1 MKASEKYRNNQ
12 WTSSTRKINEDG
24 SVTITLYDP
33 KSQGKKVVSF
43 TEKDGVIT
51 EDEDDTNGNT

>member
-1 MKASEKYRNNQ
+1 MKASEKYKNNQ

-33 KSQGKKVVSF
+33 KSQGKKRVSF
-43 TEKDGVIT
+43 TEKDGVII
-51 EDEDDTNGNT
+51 EDEDDANGNA